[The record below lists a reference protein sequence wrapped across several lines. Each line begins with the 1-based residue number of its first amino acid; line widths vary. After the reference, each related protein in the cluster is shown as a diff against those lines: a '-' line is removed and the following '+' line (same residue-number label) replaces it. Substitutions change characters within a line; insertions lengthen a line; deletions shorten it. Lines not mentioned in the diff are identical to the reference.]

1 MIRSSR
7 RDRNAK
13 VIAEVL
19 AMIADSQPALA
30 PHRSHPVREP
40 DEWLLEDA
48 TEFCA
53 ALDFCAA
60 HACRARR

>member
-7 RDRNAK
+7 RDRKAK

-19 AMIADSQPALA
+19 AMIADSQSALA

-40 DEWLLEDA
+40 DEGLLEDA

-53 ALDFCAA
+53 ALDFYAV
-60 HACRARR
+60 HSGRGRR